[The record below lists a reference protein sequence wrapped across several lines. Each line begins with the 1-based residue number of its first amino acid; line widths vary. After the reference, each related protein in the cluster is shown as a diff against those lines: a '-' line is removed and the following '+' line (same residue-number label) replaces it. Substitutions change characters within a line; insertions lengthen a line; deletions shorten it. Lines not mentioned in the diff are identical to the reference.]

1 MGTKLKSTV
10 LSLKSVQYKNILK
23 NITFTLEENSINV
36 LIGPNVCGK
45 TTLVKCILGLL
56 DYKGT
61 IEYNGNKLQITK
73 EIGVYSSFLGLLE
86 KNVFDNLM
94 FPLINLG
101 EEEKCAKKKVYDITK
116 KLLID
121 DILNT
126 NVEELSNIQK
136 KKVLLALSL
145 IHNPKLLIIDDCL
158 DEFNPSYKER
168 VINYLKKI
176 SSECTI
182 LFLTSRSDNIMC
194 ADKIIVVNDGETK
207 FEGDLSQ
214 IIKDEKLLINNGI
227 ALPQVVDLSNK
238 LKSYE
243 LINEPVFDID
253 KMVNEIWQERE

>member
-10 LSLKSVQYKNILK
+10 LSFKNVQYKNILK
-23 NITFTLEENSINV
+23 NITFDLEENSINI
-36 LIGPNVCGK
+36 LIGPNACGK

-56 DYKGT
+56 NYKGT

-73 EIGVYSSFLGLLE
+73 EIGVYSSFLDLLE
-86 KNVFDNLM
+86 EKVFDNLM

-101 EEEKCAKKKVYDITK
+101 IEEKLAKKIVYDITK

-136 KKVLLALSL
+136 KKVLIALSL
-145 IHNPKLLIIDDCL
+145 IHNPKLLIFDDCL
-158 DEFNPSYKER
+158 EEFNPSYKVR
-168 VINYLKKI
+168 VMNYLKKI

-182 LFLTSRSDNIMC
+182 LFLTNRSDNIMC
-194 ADKIIVVNDGETK
+194 ADKMIVMNDGETK
-207 FEGDLSQ
+207 FEGDLN
-214 IIKDEKLLINNGI
+214 KLVNDEKVLVSNGI
-227 ALPQVVDLSNK
+227 ILPQVIDLSSK

-243 LINEPVFDID
+243 LINENVFDVD
-253 KMVNEIWQERE
+253 KMVNEIWQKQE